1 MTRRALLGGG
11 PQTIASVGRERGTG
25 CGRGF
30 LRLRLTSG
38 GVGGFFGGVFRLAGG
53 VRVTGSAPTG
63 SRCIALLRT
72 LPVQA
77 AIGRMRALR
86 GEGLSL
92 RAIRD
97 RLAAEGVKVSHVAVG
112 NALKAG
118 A

>member
-1 MTRRALLGGG
+1 MY
-11 PQTIASVGRERGTG
+11 
-25 CGRGF
+25 
-30 LRLRLTSG
+30 RL
-38 GVGGFFGGVFRLAGG
+38 VAD
-53 VRVTGSAPTG
+53 A
-63 SRCIALLRT
+63 AE
-72 LPVQA
+72 QA

-97 RLAAEGVKVSHVAVG
+97 RLAAEGVKVSHVALG